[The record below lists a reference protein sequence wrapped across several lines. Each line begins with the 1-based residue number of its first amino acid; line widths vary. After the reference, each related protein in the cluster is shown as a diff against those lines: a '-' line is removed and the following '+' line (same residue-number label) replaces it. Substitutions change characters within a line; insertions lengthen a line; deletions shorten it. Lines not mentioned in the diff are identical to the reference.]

1 MRLTAEL
8 ALNQVK
14 GNRKRTVGSVIATAL
29 SAALLTAVMCFV
41 TSGYRML
48 ENFLGPGLGEY
59 AGAYLLMLFIPA
71 LFLGLLIAFMSVTVI
86 ANIYESSATKR
97 LGEFGVLKCIG
108 ATRKQIRETV
118 VFESLWISL
127 LAIPIGLICGT
138 LIGFIGVAVAG
149 RYIDY
154 FNELSKSIVM
164 RPFSFELSFHVSL
177 FTYVFAVIFSM
188 LVVLASTAK
197 PARKSGKVTAIE
209 CIKGLQA
216 GDIKTAANRDGL
228 FMEKIFGYEGLL
240 GSTNV
245 ARNKTAY
252 RSTIRALAL
261 SIMLMLVAGSFKNQ
275 ALNAMKWMSSIGND
289 MLVDYI
295 SIMDEGEN
303 PVTGKPQS
311 VIVAPIS
318 YTTAEEITE
327 KLRSFE
333 KDFEVL
339 GVGSD
344 RETYCSFPD
353 ESVMSSDLLKSH
365 GVIDEYNEIATE
377 LITVDKK
384 NYEMLCEKAGVP
396 VGSNILINYYAYNDN
411 GKIHELEPFSESISS
426 LQLVDSA
433 NNVKELAIAGVLYK
447 DQLPGNAFNS
457 LAPDPIRVIV
467 PEGDMRYFTWY
478 SDPADD
484 SSFTKYARD
493 VMDEYFPI
501 LSEDSYV
508 EQGYSV
514 RISRADQMIKVMNI
528 AIILGEILLTGLI
541 VLLMVM
547 GFASVISTLSSNIR
561 IRQRE
566 FAVLKSIGMTGSSI
580 EKMVLS
586 ESALCSLKACIRGVI
601 AGIALPYVINL
612 SIRKVFPVRY
622 ELPVLSLVMGI
633 VVVFVLVILITRIEI
648 SKMRGQDIAYD
659 IRKNVT

>member
-14 GNRKRTVGSVIATAL
+14 GNRKRTVGTVVATAL
-29 SAALLTAVMCFV
+29 STALLTSVMCFV

-48 ENFLGPGLGEY
+48 QNFLGTDFGEY
-59 AGAYLLMLFIPA
+59 VGAYLLMLFIPA
-71 LFLGLLIAFMSVTVI
+71 LFLGLLIAIMSVTVI

-127 LAIPIGLICGT
+127 FAIPIGLICGT
-138 LIGFIGVAVAG
+138 LIGFIGVAVTG

-164 RPFSFELSFHVSL
+164 RPFSFELGFHVSP
-177 FTYVFAVIFSM
+177 FTYIFAVIFSM
-188 LVVLASTAK
+188 MVVLASTAK
-197 PARKSGKVTAIE
+197 PARKSGKITAIE
-209 CIKGLQA
+209 CIKGRPA
-216 GDIKTAANRDGL
+216 GDINATNNHDGL

-252 RSTIRALAL
+252 RSTVRALAL
-261 SIMLMLVAGSFKNQ
+261 SIMLILVAGSFKNQ
-275 ALNAMKWMSSIGND
+275 AQNAMKWMSSIGND
-289 MLVDYI
+289 MLVDYV
-295 SIMDEGEN
+295 SIMEEAEN
-303 PVTGKPQS
+303 NLTGKPQS
-311 VIVAPIS
+311 IIVAPIS
-318 YTTAEEITE
+318 YATAEEITG
-327 KLRSFE
+327 KLKAYE

-344 RETYCSFPD
+344 RTSYCSFPD
-353 ESVMSSDLLKSH
+353 ENVMSSELLKAP
-365 GVIDEYNEIATE
+365 GVIGEYNEIATE
-377 LITVDKK
+377 LLTVDEK
-384 NYEMLCEKAGVP
+384 NYELICQKAGVP

-411 GKIHELEPFSESISS
+411 GKMKELEPFSDNISS
-426 LQLVDSA
+426 LQLVDSS
-433 NNVKELAIAGVLYK
+433 NNIKEIAISGTLRME
-447 DQLPGNAFNS
+447 QLPGNAFNALS
-457 LAPDPIRVIV
+457 LDPIRIII
-467 PEGDMRYFTWY
+467 PEGDMRFFTWY
-478 SDPADD
+478 SNPKDD
-484 SSFTKYARD
+484 ASFTQYAREI
-493 VMDEYFPI
+493 MNEYFPI

-528 AIILGEILLTGLI
+528 TIILGEILLTGLI

-547 GFASVISTLSSNIR
+547 GFASVISTLSANIR

-566 FAVLKSIGMTGSSI
+566 FAVLKSIGMTGSSL
-580 EKMVLS
+580 EKMVYS
-586 ESALCSLKACIRGVI
+586 ESALCSIKACIRGVI
-601 AGIALPYVINL
+601 AGIALPYFINL
-612 SIRKVFPVRY
+612 SVRKVFPVRY
-622 ELPVLSLVMGI
+622 ELPVLSLVLGI
-633 VVVFVLVILITRIEI
+633 ALVFVLLILITKIEI
-648 SKMRGQDIAYD
+648 SKMRDQDIAYD

>member
-1 MRLTAEL
+1 
-8 ALNQVK
+8 
-14 GNRKRTVGSVIATAL
+14 
-29 SAALLTAVMCFV
+29 
-41 TSGYRML
+41 
-48 ENFLGPGLGEY
+48 
-59 AGAYLLMLFIPA
+59 
-71 LFLGLLIAFMSVTVI
+71 
-86 ANIYESSATKR
+86 
-97 LGEFGVLKCIG
+97 
-108 ATRKQIRETV
+108 
-118 VFESLWISL
+118 
-127 LAIPIGLICGT
+127 
-138 LIGFIGVAVAG
+138 
-149 RYIDY
+149 
-154 FNELSKSIVM
+154 
-164 RPFSFELSFHVSL
+164 
-177 FTYVFAVIFSM
+177 
-188 LVVLASTAK
+188 
-197 PARKSGKVTAIE
+197 
-209 CIKGLQA
+209 
-216 GDIKTAANRDGL
+216 
-228 FMEKIFGYEGLL
+228 
-240 GSTNV
+240 
-245 ARNKTAY
+245 
-252 RSTIRALAL
+252 
-261 SIMLMLVAGSFKNQ
+261 
-275 ALNAMKWMSSIGND
+275 
-289 MLVDYI
+289 
-295 SIMDEGEN
+295 
-303 PVTGKPQS
+303 
-311 VIVAPIS
+311 
-318 YTTAEEITE
+318 
-327 KLRSFE
+327 
-333 KDFEVL
+333 
-339 GVGSD
+339 
-344 RETYCSFPD
+344 
-353 ESVMSSDLLKSH
+353 
-365 GVIDEYNEIATE
+365 
-377 LITVDKK
+377 
-384 NYEMLCEKAGVP
+384 
-396 VGSNILINYYAYNDN
+396 
-411 GKIHELEPFSESISS
+411 LEPFSESISS